1 MENTAFLTNIKIFF
15 KKKLQGIFF
24 FLMLK
29 INLATERRIVFM
41 KKKKA
46 RKEKRDKQS
55 VNTPG
60 NQKDAFDPDD
70 YYEY

>member
-1 MENTAFLTNIKIFF
+1 
-15 KKKLQGIFF
+15 
-24 FLMLK
+24 MLK
-29 INLATERRIVFM
+29 IKSATERRIFFM